1 RPRRDHRSRERPPE
15 ARRLAHARQLALAE
29 QVPKALDEL
38 ALERLAIR
46 KRDVGSTAQVRKGHR
61 VPVGRDRGFGAMQT
75 TGRVGNVYRQAR
87 PGAGPPSGL
96 RDHPPDEVRVTAAE
110 EVVGG
115 ADDLRGAL
123 DVQTFEGPP
132 QRIDVVQVDDD
143 LQDVVVLWV
152 EVEAPRPRV
161 LPVGD
166 LALDVDAEVVDRQT
180 TIDLRQIE
188 EQRGE

>member
-1 RPRRDHRSRERPPE
+1 
-15 ARRLAHARQLALAE
+15 
-29 QVPKALDEL
+29 
-38 ALERLAIR
+38 
-46 KRDVGSTAQVRKGHR
+46 
-61 VPVGRDRGFGAMQT
+61 GRDRGFGAMQA
-75 TGRVGNVYRQAR
+75 TGRVGDVYRQAR
-87 PGAGPPSGL
+87 PGAGPPPRL

-123 DVQTFEGPP
+123 DVQTLERPP
-132 QRIDVVQVDDD
+132 QRADVVQVDDD
-143 LQDVVVLWV
+143 LQDVVVLWI

-188 EQRGE
+188 ERRGEPKQVGLRAVEQELVGDEVVVFGAVVWLVTQP